1 MQDDMNDAAGSEELD
16 DPLDET
22 AEPAPSDEG
31 TEQDETEAAAAEA
44 GSIGGEMPE
53 DERSANPAQRPLM
66 EAGQGES
73 EGFEQA
79 EAGLIDIAS
88 HGDQHRFPD
97 GVSTTDETRTDA
109 EYGEADEEVK
119 GDGPDT

>member
-1 MQDDMNDAAGSEELD
+1 MQENVDDARGSEEPD
-16 DPLDET
+16 DLPDET

-31 TEQDETEAAAAEA
+31 TEEDETEAAAAEA

-53 DERSANPAQRPLM
+53 DERSADPAQRPLM

-79 EAGLIDIAS
+79 EAGLVDIAS

-97 GVSTTDETRTDA
+97 GVSRTDESRTDA
-109 EYGEADEEVK
+109 EYGEADEEAK
-119 GDGPDT
+119 QDGPGN